1 MRKWEKNIVLFSLVL
16 YTHVMRSER
25 RGDMEFVTSI
35 QKASEWGVT
44 KRMVNYWC
52 SLGKIDG
59 AVKDGIRWKIP
70 MDAERPD
77 RYGRSSILIDYVV
90 RIEGKL

>member
-1 MRKWEKNIVLFSLVL
+1 
-16 YTHVMRSER
+16 
-25 RGDMEFVTSI
+25 MEFVTSI

-59 AVKDGIRWKIP
+59 AVKDL
-70 MDAERPD
+70 
-77 RYGRSSILIDYVV
+77 SLIHISEPT
-90 RIEGKL
+90 RH